1 MRLLLRIAKVFLG
14 FIGAALMLSGTFL
27 VFAGIVSGFGN
38 PALWSRGAWTAG
50 GLAIAAVGFYLF
62 YLACNRNVAKAIGL
76 IFDAKVNP
84 KKASVPSG
92 PSKLPV
98 GKPGPTLAALA
109 ALQSPQ
115 K

>member
-76 IFDAKVNP
+76 IFDAIFY
-84 KKASVPSG
+84 SV
-92 PSKLPV
+92 
-98 GKPGPTLAALA
+98 
-109 ALQSPQ
+109 
-115 K
+115 